1 MVASIIFG
9 LAALAVFALLQLV
22 KPGKSLFDKH

>member
-9 LAALAVFALLQLV
+9 VLVLAVFAGLQTI
-22 KPGKSLFDKH
+22 KPGRSLFD

>member
-9 LAALAVFALLQLV
+9 LGILGVFALLQTI
-22 KPGKSLFDKH
+22 KPGRSLFQ